1 MFSTYVVVMVL
12 TMLFEL
18 QHKILDKRPG
28 QHNARMATDV
38 GVLATRFLGP
48 RKNIAVSIGQGIF
61 WINDVGLTE
70 HGVVEK
76 YGRDEDGEPTIVVR
90 PHFNM
95 ATLKEHACPEA
106 RRIAEC
112 MRSWDIF
119 DSDGFVREI
128 NTGDVKG
135 RCYILPPDVFA
146 AHLKGSGLHFVTVGA
161 VREKPDGS
169 FTWQNIYCGT
179 HYQK

>member
-1 MFSTYVVVMVL
+1 MFSTYVFVMVL

-18 QHKILDKRPG
+18 QLKILDKRPG

-76 YGRDEDGEPTIVVR
+76 YGRDEENEQTIVVR

-95 ATLKEHACPEA
+95 ATLREHACTEA
-106 RRIAEC
+106 RRIGQC
-112 MRSWDIF
+112 MKSHEIF
-119 DSDGFVREI
+119 DSDGFFREI
-128 NTGDVKG
+128 KQSDVKG

-161 VREKPDGS
+161 VRGKPDGS
-169 FTWQNIYCGT
+169 FTWHNIYRGT
-179 HYQK
+179 HVQK